1 MASHKLKAL
10 VTYIKGNAL
19 LLLILELFIASFIIQ
34 KHNGFI
40 DFESEKG
47 MGA

>member
-19 LLLILELFIASFIIQ
+19 LLLMLGLFTASSILQ
-34 KHNGFI
+34 RHNGFI
-40 DFESEKG
+40 NI
-47 MGA
+47 